1 VKVHSYTDPR
11 DGILRYRVWHLRGAG
26 GWQPFERREGRVH
39 GKGIVARLA
48 GIEDRDQAR
57 AMIGVDVAVPRCD
70 LPPLGGGEYYWTD
83 LIGLRVET
91 MEGRVLGLVERLFDT
106 GSNDVLVVSGE
117 RERWIPFILDQVVRA
132 VEPDEGRI
140 RVDWDPDF

>member
-1 VKVHSYTDPR
+1 
-11 DGILRYRVWHLRGAG
+11 
-26 GWQPFERREGRVH
+26 
-39 GKGIVARLA
+39 
-48 GIEDRDQAR
+48 
-57 AMIGVDVAVPRCD
+57 
-70 LPPLGGGEYYWTD
+70 
-83 LIGLRVET
+83 